1 MTDTSLPIVVVDDAK
16 FSGAIVERTLKKA
29 GYTNIR
35 VASHP
40 KQALELLAQEPAR
53 LLIADWM
60 MPDMDGLTLAQKTRI
75 MDQKTQHFT
84 YILLL
89 TGKESPE
96 ALSHAFGQGVDD
108 FIYKSDMQQQLIP
121 RISAAVRTS
130 NMLNL
135 LMRNNSTLK
144 KNVQVLERCNHTD
157 LLTGLG
163 NKRQALKSLTS
174 AIKQIENRDG
184 AVSCL
189 VVSLDNLDELEVNY
203 KGPIAQEMLKDAA
216 QRIQALVRPMDVVTR
231 LSKNHFAVVTV
242 QDSISA
248 CSSAS
253 FKRIYD
259 AVAKKPYATPAGYLN
274 LKVSAS
280 LASADQGGRMPTAQQ
295 LLNTALNNLKEAREQ
310 ERIIGIYW
318 HKNPMLASEQSK
330 LEATANI

>member
-40 KQALELLAQEPAR
+40 SQALDYLKAEPAR

-60 MPDMDGLTLAQKTRI
+60 MPDMDGLTLAQRI
-75 MDQKTQHFT
+75 RQMDQKKLHFT

-96 ALSHAFGQGVDD
+96 ALSHAFSQGVDD
-108 FIYKSDMQQQLIP
+108 FIYKSDMHQQLVP
-121 RISAAVRTS
+121 RVSAAARTT

-135 LMRNNSTLK
+135 LMRNNTTLK

-163 NKRQALKSLTS
+163 NKRLTLKTLTNS
-174 AIKQIENRDG
+174 IKQVESRQG
-184 AVSCL
+184 AVSCI
-189 VVSLDNLDELEVNY
+189 VFNLDNIDEIEQHH
-203 KGPIAQEMLKDAA
+203 KGPIAQEMVKGAA
-216 QRIQALVRPMDVVTR
+216 QRLQNLVRPLDVVTR
-231 LSKNHFAVVTV
+231 LSKNQFAVITMQESTDVGGPT
-242 QDSISA
+242 A
-248 CSSAS
+248 

-259 AVAKKPYATPAGYLN
+259 GIASKPYPTPAGYLN
-274 LKVSAS
+274 LKVSGS
-280 LASADQGGRMPTAQQ
+280 MISAERLGNMPTAQQ
-295 LLNTALNNLKEAREQ
+295 LLTSTIANLSIAREKN
-310 ERIIGIYW
+310 GIHGTQW
-318 HKNPMLASEQSK
+318 HIQSQPLDNFPSAIAAS
-330 LEATANI
+330 

>member
-40 KQALELLAQEPAR
+40 AQALDMLNKEPAR

-60 MPDMDGLTLAQKTRI
+60 MPDMDGLTLAQRIRI
-75 MDQKTQHFT
+75 MDQEKQHFT

-96 ALSHAFGQGVDD
+96 ALSHAFSHGVDD
-108 FIYKSDMQQQLIP
+108 FIYKSDMHQQLIP
-121 RISAAVRTS
+121 RVSAAARTT

-135 LMRNNSTLK
+135 LMRNNTTLK

-163 NKRQALKSLTS
+163 NKRLALRTLTN
-174 AIKQIENRDG
+174 AIKQVESRQG
-184 AVSCL
+184 AVCCITF
-189 VVSLDNLDELEVNY
+189 SLDNIEEIEEHH
-203 KGPIAQEMLKDAA
+203 KGPIAQEMIKGAA
-216 QRIQALVRPMDVVTR
+216 QRLQSLVRPMDVVTR
-231 LSKNHFAVVTV
+231 LGKNHFSVITV
-242 QDSISA
+242 QSNIED
-248 CSSAS
+248 CSPLA

-259 AVAKKPYATPAGYLN
+259 GIANKPYPTPAGYLTLN
-274 LKVSAS
+274 ISAS
-280 LASADQGGRMPTAQQ
+280 LISAERLGSMPSAQQ
-295 LLNTALNNLKEAREQ
+295 LLNTSLGNLGYAKDKN
-310 ERIIGIYW
+310 GIYAEQW
-318 HKNPMLASEQSK
+318 HSQARQFQETPSSMVAS
-330 LEATANI
+330 

>member
-40 KQALELLAQEPAR
+40 AQALELMAADPAR

-60 MPDMDGLTLAQKTRI
+60 MPDMDGLTLAQRVRI
-75 MDQKTQHFT
+75 MDQQKQHFT

-96 ALSHAFGQGVDD
+96 ALSHAFGHGVDD
-108 FIYKSDMQQQLIP
+108 FIYKSDMHQQLVP
-121 RISAAVRTS
+121 RVSAAARTT

-135 LMRNNSTLK
+135 LMRNNTTLK

-163 NKRQALKSLTS
+163 NKRLALKTLTN
-174 AIKQIENRDG
+174 AIKQVESRQG
-184 AVSCL
+184 AVCCITF
-189 VVSLDNLDELEVNY
+189 SLDNIEEIEQHH
-203 KGPIAQEMLKDAA
+203 KGPIAQEMVKGAA
-216 QRIQALVRPMDVVTR
+216 HRLQSLVRPMDVVTR
-231 LSKNHFAVVTV
+231 LGKNQFTV
-242 QDSISA
+242 ITLQSDITD
-248 CSSAS
+248 CSTQA

-259 AVAKKPYATPAGYLN
+259 GIAKKPYPTPAGYLN
-274 LKVSAS
+274 LNVSAS
-280 LASADQGGRMPTAQQ
+280 LVSAERLGNMPTAQQ
-295 LLNTALNNLKEAREQ
+295 LLNTSISNLEIAKDKNGIHGTQWHPQNSPFQ
-310 ERIIGIYW
+310 E
-318 HKNPMLASEQSK
+318 KLSSVAAS
-330 LEATANI
+330 

>member
-40 KQALELLAQEPAR
+40 AQALDILEKEPAR

-60 MPDMDGLTLAQKTRI
+60 MPDMDGLTLAQRIRI
-75 MDQKTQHFT
+75 MDQQKQHFT

-96 ALSHAFGQGVDD
+96 ALSHAFSHGVDD
-108 FIYKSDMQQQLIP
+108 FIYKSDMHQQLIP
-121 RISAAVRTS
+121 RVSAAARTT

-135 LMRNNSTLK
+135 LMRNNTTLK

-163 NKRQALKSLTS
+163 NKRLALRTLTN
-174 AIKQIENRDG
+174 AIKQVESRQG
-184 AVSCL
+184 AVCCITFC
-189 VVSLDNLDELEVNY
+189 LDNIEEIEEHH
-203 KGPIAQEMLKDAA
+203 KGPIAQEMIKGAA
-216 QRIQALVRPMDVVTR
+216 QRLQSLVRPMDVVTR
-231 LSKNHFAVVTV
+231 LGKNHFAVITL
-242 QDSISA
+242 QSNIED
-248 CSSAS
+248 CSTQA

-259 AVAKKPYATPAGYLN
+259 GIANKPYPTPAGYLSLN
-274 LKVSAS
+274 ISAS
-280 LASADQGGRMPTAQQ
+280 LISAERLGHMPSAQQ
-295 LLNTALNNLKEAREQ
+295 LLNTSLCNLEYAKDKN
-310 ERIIGIYW
+310 GIYGEQW
-318 HKNPMLASEQSK
+318 HSQARQFSDNPTTMAAS
-330 LEATANI
+330 

>member
-40 KQALELLAQEPAR
+40 TQALEILKNEPAR

-60 MPDMDGLTLAQKTRI
+60 MPDMDGLTLAQHIRI
-75 MDQKTQHFT
+75 MDQEKQHFT

-96 ALSHAFGQGVDD
+96 ALSHAFSHGVDD
-108 FIYKSDMQQQLIP
+108 FIYKSDMHQQLIP
-121 RISAAVRTS
+121 RVSAAARTT

-135 LMRNNSTLK
+135 LMRNNTTLK

-163 NKRQALKSLTS
+163 NKRLALRTLTN
-174 AIKQIENRDG
+174 AIKQVESRQG
-184 AVSCL
+184 AVCCITFNI
-189 VVSLDNLDELEVNY
+189 DNIEEIEQHH
-203 KGPIAQEMLKDAA
+203 KGPIAQEMIKGAA
-216 QRIQALVRPMDVVTR
+216 QRLQNLVRPMDVVTR
-231 LSKNHFAVVTV
+231 LSKNQFAVITL
-242 QDSISA
+242 QSNIED
-248 CSSAS
+248 CSTQA

-259 AVAKKPYATPAGYLN
+259 GIANKPYPTPAGYLT
-274 LKVSAS
+274 LSISAS
-280 LASADQGGRMPTAQQ
+280 LISAERVGNMPSAQQ
-295 LLNTALNNLKEAREQ
+295 LLNSSLSNLEFARDKN
-310 ERIIGIYW
+310 GIYGTQW
-318 HKNPMLASEQSK
+318 HSQGQTFQSERQSIAAS
-330 LEATANI
+330 

>member
-40 KQALELLAQEPAR
+40 TQALELLKEEPAR

-60 MPDMDGLTLAQKTRI
+60 MPDMDGLTLAQRI
-75 MDQKTQHFT
+75 RLMDQETQHFT

-96 ALSHAFGQGVDD
+96 ALSHAFSHGVDD
-108 FIYKSDMQQQLIP
+108 FIYKSDMHQQLIP
-121 RISAAVRTS
+121 RVSAAARTT

-135 LMRNNSTLK
+135 LMRNNTTLK

-163 NKRQALKSLTS
+163 NKRLALRTLTN
-174 AIKQIENRDG
+174 AIKQVESRQG
-184 AVSCL
+184 AVCCITF
-189 VVSLDNLDELEVNY
+189 SLDNIEEIEQHH
-203 KGPIAQEMLKDAA
+203 KGPIAQEIIKGAA
-216 QRIQALVRPMDVVTR
+216 QRLQSLVRPMDVVTR
-231 LSKNHFAVVTV
+231 LSKNQFTIITM
-242 QDSISA
+242 QSSIDD
-248 CSSAS
+248 CSTTA

-259 AVAKKPYATPAGYLN
+259 GIAKKPYPTPAGYLTLN
-274 LKVSAS
+274 ISGSLISAER
-280 LASADQGGRMPTAQQ
+280 LGNMPTAQQ
-295 LLNTALNNLKEAREQ
+295 LLNSSVSNLEYAREKN
-310 ERIIGIYW
+310 GIYGTQW
-318 HKNPMLASEQSK
+318 HTQNNFYQQDKPRSAAAS
-330 LEATANI
+330 